1 MSLALMSDD
10 GLETQC
16 VAWFNSCL
24 SAELLQLRPGWSR
37 TEKLM
42 LRTLCS
48 LGIDFSHA
56 DG

>member
-1 MSLALMSDD
+1 MSDD